1 LIRRSGL
8 NRARHNAR
16 FLDMLPLIRKQVRF
30 EFRHLP
36 SKVRDE
42 RVNDALAHAFV
53 LFARLVR
60 RHRVRLAHPTALAR
74 YAVYRVRSRRPIGSR
89 MNSREVM
96 SRATQQRFGFRLV
109 SADMPGPSGRASW
122 TEMLS
127 AARRS
132 TPAELAA
139 IRIDFASW
147 LAQLPNR
154 RRQIALCLASGE
166 RTSAVAQQYSLSSA
180 RISQIRQELSVD
192 WRLFQGEVNQDA
204 SCE

>member
-1 LIRRSGL
+1 
-8 NRARHNAR
+8 
-16 FLDMLPLIRKQVRF
+16 
-30 EFRHLP
+30 
-36 SKVRDE
+36 
-42 RVNDALAHAFV
+42 
-53 LFARLVR
+53 
-60 RHRVRLAHPTALAR
+60 
-74 YAVYRVRSRRPIGSR
+74 
-89 MNSREVM
+89 
-96 SRATQQRFGFRLV
+96 
-109 SADMPGPSGRASW
+109 
-122 TEMLS
+122 MLS